1 MVRHMKNHFFEVAA
15 LTVVVRSVVDE
26 LAGRDRPLKGPVCEV
41 LALVERFDAG
51 EGVTLPELVAAQAGA
66 QSDDALP
73 LKEREQ
79 DRAVRWANTAVGN
92 VAWMAQKGRGWQGGE
107 QFIMDAAGYAL
118 SSLRTDGV
126 RDHNALEALRKTAL
140 AEVSAKPKAPKARR
154 VATKET
160 TPKMPKPV
168 RVRDELLPF
177 LGTMANAHL
186 IKCKALFDPEW
197 RGSDNALLALTKAH
211 QLPCPDAILAFE
223 RRYGGLLAADS
234 PGDDADDEWLYGAY
248 ACLRS
253 GAHGGAPKE
262 GGDRGILVPV
272 VYSPNDVIYTL
283 DEHGAAWAEDTL
295 EDPAPM
301 PYASDG
307 DHLVARILVGQ
318 LAFALA
324 GKGGSIELAGR
335 RGEEAAALL
344 SLAFIPQAS
353 DHLGGTWGDAR
364 AIVLEHSSENPHSH
378 SRGVDQSSESGPEIP
393 ILQRRLFRRSVTRV
407 CVASKKLLATV
418 KMRLS

>member
-15 LTVVVRSVVDE
+15 LTVVVRSVVDD
-26 LAGRDRPLKGPVCEV
+26 LAGRDRPLKGLVREA
-41 LALVERFDAG
+41 LALVERFVAG
-51 EGVTLPELVAAQAGA
+51 DGVTLTELVAAQAGA

-107 QFIMDAAGYAL
+107 RFVMDAAGYAL

-186 IKCKALFDPEW
+186 VKCKALFDPE
-197 RGSDNALLALTKAH
+197 RCGS
-211 QLPCPDAILAFE
+211 
-223 RRYGGLLAADS
+223 
-234 PGDDADDEWLYGAY
+234 
-248 ACLRS
+248 
-253 GAHGGAPKE
+253 
-262 GGDRGILVPV
+262 
-272 VYSPNDVIYTL
+272 
-283 DEHGAAWAEDTL
+283 
-295 EDPAPM
+295 
-301 PYASDG
+301 
-307 DHLVARILVGQ
+307 
-318 LAFALA
+318 
-324 GKGGSIELAGR
+324 GR
-335 RGEEAAALL
+335 
-344 SLAFIPQAS
+344 
-353 DHLGGTWGDAR
+353 HLGRCARDRAR
-364 AIVLEHSSENPHSH
+364 AFVREPGQPPEICRSILKIRTGNWPWE
-378 SRGVDQSSESGPEIP
+378 GPEKTNSNIGKAP
-393 ILQRRLFRRSVTRV
+393 CYALRVTRV